1 MGQLGVGRVVAGQ
14 NKQPVAVR
22 KVWEIA
28 TVAPSL
34 WAPKFAHAQGML
46 DKTLG
51 GQGKFVGLSVG
62 ACFQLNCHRIARLI
76 ESYYC
81 AGGGRHF
88 GPAAVFSDIRF
99 RNDCGCRKNCMSFA
113 MPYSPLGHFGGA
125 NMY

>member
-1 MGQLGVGRVVAGQ
+1 MAGQ

-51 GQGKFVGLSVG
+51 GQGKFVGQPVG
-62 ACFQLNCHRIARLI
+62 AYFQLNCHRIARLI

-88 GPAAVFSDIRF
+88 GPAAVFLDIRF
-99 RNDCGCRKNCMSFA
+99 RSGCECRKNYTSFA
-113 MPYSPLGHFGGA
+113 KPYSPLYRFGGVS
-125 NMY
+125 MC